1 MVKCKSAF
9 VGGMKLKI
17 SELGKVITGNTPSK
31 KIKEFWDKDDVGF
44 VKPDIISDEHIVKI
58 KNEDCNEFISNA
70 AISKARIVP
79 KNSIFVT
86 CIGNIGKIGVATE
99 NLAFNQQINAII
111 PNENVNLDYL
121 CYAIFANKTRLQDI
135 ANAPIVPL
143 LNKSQ
148 FSEFELEF
156 DMDIN
161 TQTRIVNELNTV
173 SNIILKYK
181 QELLLLDELVRAR
194 FVEMF
199 GDPVDN
205 PMNWEKKKLKDIVT
219 EDCTISY
226 GIVQTGEEQKEGIPV
241 FRPVDIVNHT
251 PKVEELKKT
260 TEFISDRYKK
270 TLLKGHELLITVR
283 ANIADTF
290 IVDKE
295 FMGCNVGRGIV
306 PIRTQEDIMRL
317 EFLKCLIDN
326 KHLNDILKSKAKGI
340 TLIQLNM
347 EDLRNVELI
356 VPPIDLQIDYLKYSR
371 LIDKS
376 RSRIQK
382 SLEASQE
389 LFDSLMQEYFG

>member
-1 MVKCKSAF
+1 MGDKSAF

-17 SELGKVITGNTPSK
+17 SDLGKVITGNTPSK

-58 KNEDCNEFISNA
+58 KSEDCNEFISNA

-161 TQTRIVNELNTV
+161 TQTRIVHELNTV

-199 GDPVDN
+199 GTIRENSHNYPRVTLKEVCHKITDGKHGGCKQEDN
-205 PMNWEKKKLKDIVT
+205 SGYYYVGAREIYDGKIHYDTAPQITYDDFSKDYRRCNLEKGDMV
-219 EDCTISY
+219 
-226 GIVQTGEEQKEGIPV
+226 
-241 FRPVDIVNHT
+241 IVNTGATIGKSAIASSH
-251 PKVEELKKT
+251 L
-260 TEFISDRYKK
+260 TEK
-270 TLLKGHELLITVR
+270 TLLQKSVALIKV
-283 ANIADTF
+283 NSDIIIA
-290 IVDKE
+290 
-295 FMGCNVGRGIV
+295 
-306 PIRTQEDIMRL
+306 
-317 EFLKCLIDN
+317 EFLRYCYMVN
-326 KHLNDILKSKAKGI
+326 PSMYMVKSASAQPNLLLSKMNS
-340 TLIQLNM
+340 T
-347 EDLRNVELI
+347 I
-356 VPPIDLQIDYLKYSR
+356 VYLPPIDLQRQFASFVEE
-371 LIDKS
+371 IDKS

>member
-1 MVKCKSAF
+1 MGDKSAF

-58 KNEDCNEFISNA
+58 KSEDCNEFISNA

-161 TQTRIVNELNTV
+161 TQTRIVHELNTV

-199 GDPVDN
+199 GDNKYEELAVEKVCTSIVDC
-205 PMNWEKKKLKDIVT
+205 PHT
-219 EDCTISY
+219 
-226 GIVQTGEEQKEGIPV
+226 
-241 FRPVDIVNHT
+241 T
-251 PKVEELKKT
+251 PK
-260 TEFISDRYKK
+260 YN
-270 TLLKGHELLITVR
+270 G
-283 ANIADTF
+283 
-290 IVDKE
+290 
-295 FMGCNVGRGIV
+295 
-306 PIRTQEDIMRL
+306 
-317 EFLKCLIDN
+317 
-326 KHLNDILKSKAKGI
+326 
-340 TLIQLNM
+340 
-347 EDLRNVELI
+347 DLRNPAIRTSEIKKGFITWDTMKYVSDEEYIERTARLKPQQGDIVYGREGTFGNAAILPKGYKFCLGQRVMLLRPNNEFCISQYLLRALI
-356 VPPIDLQIDYLKYSR
+356 SDEVYNQALAKNNASTVAHVNVKDVKNFMIPVPPLELQNQFASFVEE
-371 LIDKS
+371 IDKS

-382 SLEASQE
+382 SLKASQE

>member
-1 MVKCKSAF
+1 MGDKSAF

-58 KNEDCNEFISNA
+58 KSEDCNEFISNA

-161 TQTRIVNELNTV
+161 TQTRIVHELNTV

-199 GDPVDN
+199 GNPVIGTEKWPIHTVDN
-205 PMNWEKKKLKDIVT
+205 VAEA
-219 EDCTISY
+219 
-226 GIVQTGEEQKEGIPV
+226 
-241 FRPVDIVNHT
+241 VDPQPSH
-251 PKVEELKKT
+251 
-260 TEFISDRYKK
+260 
-270 TLLKGHELLITVR
+270 
-283 ANIADTF
+283 
-290 IVDKE
+290 
-295 FMGCNVGRGIV
+295 
-306 PIRTQEDIMRL
+306 RT
-317 EFLKCLIDN
+317 
-326 KHLNDILKSKAKGI
+326 
-340 TLIQLNM
+340 
-347 EDLRNVELI
+347 
-356 VPPIDLQIDYLKYSR
+356 PPIDPDGIPYVSIKDCDLKSGNIDFKGARKVSKNVLEEHLKRYELHDGDFIIGKIGTVGNPIFVPQRRNYALSANVVLVQPNKSVVRPYFLKYSFESEFVERQFNEAKNSTSQAAFGIQKVR
-371 LIDKS
+371 LIRVMNPSLNVQDEFEKFAIEIDKS

>member
-1 MVKCKSAF
+1 MGDKSAF

-376 RSRIQK
+376 RLLSNHSLFLIK
-382 SLEASQE
+382 SLI
-389 LFDSLMQEYFG
+389 F

>member
-1 MVKCKSAF
+1 MGDKSAF

-58 KNEDCNEFISNA
+58 KSEDCNEFISNA

-161 TQTRIVNELNTV
+161 TQTRIVHELNTV

-199 GDPVDN
+199 GN
-205 PMNWEKKKLKDIVT
+205 PENNLYNFSKMKLGKICDVRDGTHDSPKYQTVGYPLITSKNLTSGEIDFSNCNYIKEEDYKKINLRSEVTRGDIIMPMIGTIGNPIIVNTDIRFAIKNVALIKFNNNTLQNIYVKYFLGSDYFDFSVLRNIRGGTQKFIALKDLR
-219 EDCTISY
+219 D
-226 GIVQTGEEQKEGIPV
+226 
-241 FRPVDIVNHT
+241 
-251 PKVEELKKT
+251 L
-260 TEFISDRYKK
+260 
-270 TLLKGHELLITVR
+270 
-283 ANIADTF
+283 
-290 IVDKE
+290 
-295 FMGCNVGRGIV
+295 
-306 PIRTQEDIMRL
+306 
-317 EFLKCLIDN
+317 
-326 KHLNDILKSKAKGI
+326 DIL
-340 TLIQLNM
+340 
-347 EDLRNVELI
+347 
-356 VPPIDLQIDYLKYSR
+356 VPPLELQNQFASFVKE
-371 LIDKS
+371 IDKS

>member
-1 MVKCKSAF
+1 MGDKSAF

-58 KNEDCNEFISNA
+58 KSEDCNEFISNA

-161 TQTRIVNELNTV
+161 TQTRIVHELNTV

-199 GDPVDN
+199 GTIRENSHNYPRVTLKEVCHKITDGKHGGCKQEDN
-205 PMNWEKKKLKDIVT
+205 SGYYYVGAREIYDGKIHYDTAPQITYDDFSKDYRRCNLEKGDMV
-219 EDCTISY
+219 
-226 GIVQTGEEQKEGIPV
+226 
-241 FRPVDIVNHT
+241 IVNTGATIGKSAIASSH
-251 PKVEELKKT
+251 L
-260 TEFISDRYKK
+260 TEK
-270 TLLKGHELLITVR
+270 TLLQKSVALIKV
-283 ANIADTF
+283 NSDIIIA
-290 IVDKE
+290 
-295 FMGCNVGRGIV
+295 
-306 PIRTQEDIMRL
+306 
-317 EFLKCLIDN
+317 EFLRYCYMVN
-326 KHLNDILKSKAKGI
+326 PSMYMVKSASAQPNLLLSKMNS
-340 TLIQLNM
+340 T
-347 EDLRNVELI
+347 I
-356 VPPIDLQIDYLKYSR
+356 VYLPPIDLQRQFASFVEE
-371 LIDKS
+371 IDKS
-376 RSRIQK
+376 RLLSNHSLFLIK
-382 SLEASQE
+382 SII
-389 LFDSLMQEYFG
+389 F

>member
-1 MVKCKSAF
+1 MGDKSAF

-58 KNEDCNEFISNA
+58 KSEDCNEFISNA

-161 TQTRIVNELNTV
+161 TQTRIVHELNTV

-199 GDPVDN
+199 GDLESN
-205 PMNWEKKKLKDIVT
+205 SMNWEKSLLANKLNVIGGYAFKSS
-219 EDCTISY
+219 EFNEC
-226 GIVQTGEEQKEGIPV
+226 EGIPV
-241 FRPVDIVNHT
+241 LRIGNINSGYFKPVNMVYWKGNSRLSKYEVYPGDLVMSLTGTVGKDDYGNVCILGNEYEMYYLNQRNAKLEIVNGLNKYYLT
-251 PKVEELKKT
+251 Q
-260 TEFISDRYKK
+260 
-270 TLLKGHELLITVR
+270 LLKFSCIKDKLTGINRGVR
-283 ANIADTF
+283 QANIS
-290 IVDKE
+290 
-295 FMGCNVGRGIV
+295 
-306 PIRTQEDIMRL
+306 
-317 EFLKCLIDN
+317 N
-326 KHLNDILKSKAKGI
+326 KDIL
-340 TLIQLNM
+340 
-347 EDLRNVELI
+347 DLVVP
-356 VPPIDLQIDYLKYSR
+356 VPPLKLQNQFASFVQEV
-371 LIDKS
+371 DKS